1 MRSIRR
7 DFSAQALA
15 QGFLVSLVGYASSV
29 AIVIQGLVAVGASVG
44 QIASGL
50 VALGIAKGVTA
61 IALSWSLRMPIS
73 IAWTTPGLALLA
85 TTAAVPGGFPAA
97 VGAFIVVGLLIMLAG
112 LWSPLGRL
120 VAAIP
125 KPIANAM
132 LAGILLKLCLAPF
145 VAIGTVPWLAA
156 AVLVT
161 WLLMSRFARLYA
173 VPAAVL
179 VALVGMAAG
188 GPFAGLSLADLVPR
202 LEFVAPVFTWEA
214 MVSIA
219 VPLFIVTM
227 AGQNLPGLT
236 VLATYDYHPRV
247 APLLVSTGAAS
258 ALTAPLGAPTINL
271 AAITAALCA
280 GPDAHKDRERRYI
293 AGIFSGIG
301 YMLLTALAGVAA
313 AVVTR
318 SPVIL
323 IEAVAGLALIGA
335 FGGAILNAVKEEGAR
350 LQALTTFLVTASG
363 LSILGVG
370 SAFWGLMLGLL
381 VHLLFQPRANV
392 TS

>member
-1 MRSIRR
+1 
-7 DFSAQALA
+7 
-15 QGFLVSLVGYASSV
+15 
-29 AIVIQGLVAVGASVG
+29 
-44 QIASGL
+44 
-50 VALGIAKGVTA
+50 
-61 IALSWSLRMPIS
+61 
-73 IAWTTPGLALLA
+73 
-85 TTAAVPGGFPAA
+85 
-97 VGAFIVVGLLIMLAG
+97 
-112 LWSPLGRL
+112 
-120 VAAIP
+120 
-125 KPIANAM
+125 
-132 LAGILLKLCLAPF
+132 
-145 VAIGTVPWLAA
+145 
-156 AVLVT
+156 
-161 WLLMSRFARLYA
+161 
-173 VPAAVL
+173 
-179 VALVGMAAG
+179 
-188 GPFAGLSLADLVPR
+188 
-202 LEFVAPVFTWEA
+202 
-214 MVSIA
+214 
-219 VPLFIVTM
+219 M

-280 GPDAHKDRERRYI
+280 GPDAHRDRDRRYI

-335 FGGAILNAVKEEGAR
+335 FGSAILNAVKEEGAR

>member
-1 MRSIRR
+1 MHSLRR
-7 DFSAQALA
+7 DFSTQALA
-15 QGFLVSLVGYASSV
+15 QGLLVSIVGYASSV
-29 AIVIQGLVAVGASVG
+29 AIVIQGLSAVGASVG

-50 VALGIAKGVTA
+50 VALGIAKGITA
-61 IALSWSLRMPIS
+61 IALSWILRMPIS

-85 TTAAVPGGFPAA
+85 TTGAVAGGFPAA
-97 VGAFIVVGLLIMLAG
+97 AGAFIVVGFLIMLAG

-145 VAIGTVPWLAA
+145 VAIGTVPWLA
-156 AVLVT
+156 VLVLAT
-161 WLLMSRFARLYA
+161 WLLMSRFARFYA

-179 VALVGMAAG
+179 VALIGMAAD
-188 GPFAGLSLADLVPR
+188 GPFAGLSLADLTPR
-202 LEFVAPVFTWEA
+202 LEFVTPVFSWEA

-236 VLATYDYHPRV
+236 VLVTYDYHPRV
-247 APLLVSTGAAS
+247 APLLVSTGAGS
-258 ALTAPLGAPTINL
+258 ALAALFGSPTINL
-271 AAITAALCA
+271 AAITAALAA
-280 GPDAHKDRERRYI
+280 GPDAHPDRDRRYI
-293 AGIFSGIG
+293 AGIVSGVG
-301 YMLLTALAGVAA
+301 YMLLIALAGVAA
-313 AVVTR
+313 VVVTR
-318 SPVIL
+318 SPPIL

-350 LQALTTFLVTASG
+350 LPALTTFLVTASG
-363 LSILGVG
+363 LSILGIG

-381 VHLLFQPRANV
+381 VHLLFQPRAKAA
-392 TS
+392 S